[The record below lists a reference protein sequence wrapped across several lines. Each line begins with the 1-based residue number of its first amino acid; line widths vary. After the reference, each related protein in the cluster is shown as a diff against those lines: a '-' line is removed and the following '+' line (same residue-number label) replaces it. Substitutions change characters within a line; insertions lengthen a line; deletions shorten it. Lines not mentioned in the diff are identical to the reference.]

1 MNGRLRQALRAGYAT
16 LLVGLLCA
24 AALAAPALSTAQAF
38 GHTHADGTPHHLHP
52 VGLVLGGT
60 PAPKPVAGL
69 ESARRDGPV
78 PRPVPVSYVY
88 TDTPQPRS
96 RAPPGQV

>member
-1 MNGRLRQALRAGYAT
+1 MHGRLQGALRAGSVA

-24 AALAAPALSTAQAF
+24 AALAAPALSTAQTF

-60 PAPKPVAGL
+60 PAPAPVAGL
-69 ESARRDGPV
+69 EPVQRDGPV
-78 PRPVPVSYVY
+78 PRPVSVSYAC

-96 RAPPGQV
+96 RAPPS